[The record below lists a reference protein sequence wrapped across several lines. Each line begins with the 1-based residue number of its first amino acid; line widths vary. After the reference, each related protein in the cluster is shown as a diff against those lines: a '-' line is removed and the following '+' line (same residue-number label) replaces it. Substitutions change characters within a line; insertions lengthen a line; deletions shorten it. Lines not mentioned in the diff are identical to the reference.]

1 MYKLSINKDLFEKI
15 YLKKEKTVVKP
26 ATTYWKKELF
36 NPKII
41 DDAIFYEIKDIKK
54 LLLQN
59 SLGEDKPQIV
69 IECIKLEY
77 KKDDNVFLFHLGKIL
92 EQKNIENIEDDK
104 DIIIKNLL
112 KEREDLKKLLEELKY
127 IGLKNS

>member
-69 IECIKLEY
+69 IECNKLEY

-104 DIIIKNLL
+104 DMIIKNLL
-112 KEREDLKKLLEELKY
+112 KEKEDLRKLLEELKS

>member
-41 DDAIFYEIKDIKK
+41 DDAIFYEIKDIK
-54 LLLQN
+54 N
-59 SLGEDKPQIV
+59 
-69 IECIKLEY
+69 CYY
-77 KKDDNVFLFHLGKIL
+77 KTV
-92 EQKNIENIEDDK
+92 
-104 DIIIKNLL
+104 
-112 KEREDLKKLLEELKY
+112 
-127 IGLKNS
+127 

>member
-41 DDAIFYEIKDIKK
+41 DDTIFYEIKDIKK

-69 IECIKLEY
+69 IECNKLEY